1 MDAPEATKPFSCTRT
16 GRGGGA
22 VPLPQ
27 EKDPGFCS
35 TPDVTARALARVPRA
50 GLSPK
55 CPNASKS
62 LASLNH
68 RSLRCLPTPPPPPTL
83 GWGALW
89 GMKVRTRQRALRT
102 GGVHADRSSDPTG
115 DRDAQVYINLGRLQQ
130 KLSSFGQITPYVS
143 SPFTKRLTTLVC
155 RTGLPRNEGSK

>member
-68 RSLRCLPTPPPPPTL
+68 RSLRCLPTPPAPAHSRVGGTV
-83 GWGALW
+83 GHESEDEATCSTDRWGPR
-89 GMKVRTRQRALRT
+89 G
-102 GGVHADRSSDPTG
+102 
-115 DRDAQVYINLGRLQQ
+115 Q
-130 KLSSFGQITPYVS
+130 KF
-143 SPFTKRLTTLVC
+143 
-155 RTGLPRNEGSK
+155 